1 MNRKRT
7 PILPKKTIL
16 IASADNA
23 MVAYFSRVRKD
34 CRYGNMTVQYI
45 PAESLDELIKA
56 TGKARIAG
64 KFASAWALFS
74 LTDFKLKPADI
85 TKAQGLAD
93 SRKVKLGW
101 VSPNLSLW
109 LFLHLGALNT
119 YVDSV
124 SQLNQAL
131 AKVFPGY
138 EPTAEYL
145 TNEGQDIHLRLFS
158 SFSKAILN
166 TGVYNKIAEKKT
178 GVAATSFPLLY
189 EDIKE
194 LCGEADLSHNQ
205 KLLAK

>member
-1 MNRKRT
+1 MIRKRT

-16 IASADNA
+16 IATADNA

-45 PAESLDELIKA
+45 PADTLDELIKA

-74 LTDFKLKPADI
+74 LSEFNLKPADI
-85 TKAQGLAD
+85 TAAQSLAD

-109 LFLHLGALNT
+109 LYLHLKALNV

-124 SQLNQAL
+124 SQLDQAL

-158 SFSKAILN
+158 SFSKAVLN
-166 TGVYNKIAEKKT
+166 SGDYNKIAEKKT